1 MKKRKKKIQRSIKN
15 KKKKGIDREDI
26 YMEGGGG
33 KSIVTCEA
41 LF

>member
-15 KKKKGIDREDI
+15 KKKGTDREDI